1 MEKQIFSALIAILFA
16 LAGWTLT
23 SVNRLQVEMGQ
34 VMAVQVSSD
43 TVHQL
48 QRQVDRL
55 EILLQANSAEK

>member
-16 LAGWTLT
+16 LSGWTLT
-23 SVNRLQVEMGQ
+23 SVNRLQIEMGQ
-34 VMAVQVSSD
+34 VMVGHVNSD

-55 EILLQANSAEK
+55 EILLQASASEK

>member
-16 LAGWTLT
+16 LSGWTLT

-34 VMAVQVSSD
+34 VMVGHVSSD
-43 TVHQL
+43 TVYQL

-55 EILLQANSAEK
+55 EILLESSASEK